1 MSSDHRNGSTRT
13 RFPPATTTEHCLSAF
28 PHSPPVIGIDDPPA
42 ALLTPLLE
50 ALAQRQLRCGVI
62 QCTDANYDPDIPGK
76 DSYELRK
83 AGVERLLLAAEQ
95 KSALIHEHPDD
106 PPDLAR
112 CLALLALEELDLVL
126 VTDSPPD
133 WLPAH
138 CRIRAYSHGVTG
150 APRCLAYLADR
161 TLDAPVPVLSPDD
174 PGRLAAFLHDTV
186 INPVAGDDSP

>member
-1 MSSDHRNGSTRT
+1 MSANPHR
-13 RFPPATTTEHCLSAF
+13 
-28 PHSPPVIGIDDPPA
+28 PPVIGIDDPPA
-42 ALLTPLLE
+42 ELLTLLLE

-62 QCTDANYDPDIPGK
+62 QYTGADYDPDIPGK

-106 PPDLAR
+106 PPGLAR
-112 CLALLALEELDLVL
+112 CLALLDLESLDLVL
-126 VTDSPPD
+126 VTDPPPD